1 MPQTGLDRRA
11 FLTSVGLTA
20 LAGAAG
26 SRTPL
31 SAGGGEVSERASAI
45 YDFDTVYNRIG
56 TNAQKW
62 DRPLAQF
69 GKGSIDVGMGVA
81 DLDFKLAPSIVNAMK
96 ERLQHENFGYLDT
109 QRPFIET
116 VVEWNK
122 RRYGI
127 DIDPNTVVMSEGV
140 HPALIA
146 AIQTFSPPGSKVL
159 LLAPTYDGFYSDLT
173 FTRTKAEE
181 SPLKLVNGRYTIDF
195 DDFERRISHDTNSFI
210 LCNPQNPTGNFWS
223 AGDLM
228 RLGEICLR
236 RRVVV
241 LADEIHCDFVN
252 KGSTYTPFSSLPDK
266 DVVRN
271 SITFKSASKSF
282 GLSAMK
288 CAWFFSTNPDYLARV
303 RSNYRADISSL
314 GLFASQGA
322 FSGGAEWLDQAVT
335 YLNGTHDLVESY
347 VRAHLPL
354 VKYTKAQGTFLAW
367 LDVSALQEKIG
378 AKELAAAENAKNSTG
393 PRVTPETIVQRYLVR
408 NARVHMNPGSSYGR
422 GGEGHMRMNIGT
434 SRTLVERA
442 LENMSEAMSRS

>member
-1 MPQTGLDRRA
+1 
-11 FLTSVGLTA
+11 
-20 LAGAAG
+20 
-26 SRTPL
+26 
-31 SAGGGEVSERASAI
+31 
-45 YDFDTVYNRIG
+45 
-56 TNAQKW
+56 
-62 DRPLAQF
+62 
-69 GKGSIDVGMGVA
+69 
-81 DLDFKLAPSIVNAMK
+81 MK

-159 LLAPTYDGFYSDLT
+159 LLAPTYDGFYSDIT

-252 KGSTYTPFSSLPDK
+252 NGSTYTPFSSLPDK

-303 RSNYRADISSL
+303 RSNYRADISTL

-322 FSGGAEWLDQAVT
+322 YSGGAEWLDQAVT

-367 LDVSALQEKIG
+367 LDVSALPGEDWRQGTRRGRKREK
-378 AKELAAAENAKNSTG
+378 LHRAARHAGDDRAAVSG
-393 PRVTPETIVQRYLVR
+393 PKREGSHESGFLVR
-408 NARVHMNPGSSYGR
+408 SRRRRAHADEHRHVAHAGGACAREHVRSD
-422 GGEGHMRMNIGT
+422 
-434 SRTLVERA
+434 VA
-442 LENMSEAMSRS
+442 LLK